1 MRFSDR
7 MLSHVQPK
15 RLGWALI
22 GLAACLFQASAVQAQ
37 TALRTI
43 AQVGTP
49 VKFGPSASARP
60 GLCREVAH
68 RLELLDPGLQ
78 FSGLGRDAPLRRI
91 ELLLERGEIDVF
103 FCLLDTPERR
113 QRFDYLPVPIY
124 RVRHVVAVRVDETRQ
139 PANHQQLA
147 ELGRR
152 SPVLVTQG
160 SVLARTLAKAGVP
173 YLEAAPTDLAA
184 LRMLAQGRADAVY
197 GQDLN
202 LQPLLKSPE
211 LAGKIKLLEASF
223 VDEFH
228 YVVVSRHLKKAA
240 VDRVL
245 AALNQLDRQGLLRE
259 LQDKYQQP

>member
-1 MRFSDR
+1 MRLSDWNLPLALPAR
-7 MLSHVQPK
+7 LSCAAV
-15 RLGWALI
+15 W
-22 GLAACLFQASAVQAQ
+22 LAASLFQSSAVQAQ
-37 TALRTI
+37 VTLRTI
-43 AQVGTP
+43 AQSGAS
-49 VKFGPSASARP
+49 VKFGAPASARP
-60 GLCREVAH
+60 GLCREVAL
-68 RLELLDPGLQ
+68 RLELIDPGLR

-124 RVRHVVAVRVDETRQ
+124 RVRHVVAVRVDETRR

-147 ELGRR
+147 ELARR
-152 SPVLVTQG
+152 SPVLVAQG
-160 SVLARTLAKAGVP
+160 SVLARTLAKANVP
-173 YLEAAPTDLAA
+173 YLEAAPTDQAA

-202 LQPLLKSPE
+202 LQPLLKAPE

-228 YVVVSRHLKKAA
+228 YVVVGRHLNKAA

-245 AALNQLDRQGLLRE
+245 AALSQLERQGLLRE
-259 LQDKYQQP
+259 LQDRYQQP